1 MLTLAEVENQVYVNG
16 QLQEDD
22 FAELARHGVKTIINN
37 RPDGEDSAQIPH
49 ARAAELA
56 ANNGLEY
63 HYIPVG
69 RTPLTLE
76 MVDEFAGI
84 LKDSPRPIVA
94 YCRSGQRSSTL
105 YSYARARLTEQG

>member
-1 MLTLAEVENQVYVNG
+1 MLTLAQVENQVYVNG

-22 FAELARHGVKTIINN
+22 FAELARQGVKTIINN
-37 RPDGEDSAQIPH
+37 RPDGEEASQVPH

-56 ANNGLEY
+56 AANGLEY

-69 RTPLTLE
+69 RTPLTVE
-76 MVDEFAGI
+76 MVDEFATI

-105 YSYARARLTEQG
+105 HSYARARMMEQR